1 MVRKR
6 PITAFGWEIKRK
18 LVEMK
23 LDQRA
28 FCQLYDIPENR
39 LGELIT
45 GARKAVRYREK
56 VERLLNIRFSEQS
69 E

>member
-1 MVRKR
+1 
-6 PITAFGWEIKRK
+6 
-18 LVEMK
+18 MK